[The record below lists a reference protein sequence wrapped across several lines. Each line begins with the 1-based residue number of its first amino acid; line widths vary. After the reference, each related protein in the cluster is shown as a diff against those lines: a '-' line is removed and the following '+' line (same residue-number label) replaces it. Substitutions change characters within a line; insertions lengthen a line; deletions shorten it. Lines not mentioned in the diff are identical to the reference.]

1 MPTRERP
8 RPLDRSGE
16 ESCLTT
22 ATERFEKHRARLLG
36 LSYRMLGSRAD
47 AEDVI
52 QDAWLKWSHAAHG
65 DIQSDQAYLSTIVTR
80 LCLDRLRGER
90 VRRKA
95 YRGPWLPEPIT
106 DAVTL
111 SSQAASE
118 FADDLSYA
126 LLLALERLSARE
138 RAAFLLHD
146 VFSVPFAE
154 VAAILEGNAAAARQ
168 LAARARKAIRE
179 ARPSPPVP
187 REVHGR
193 LLGAFMRA
201 LNEGDATLLK
211 TLLREDA
218 VYMNDSGGYRPAA
231 SRPVSGAERI
241 IRLLIGLARRYQ
253 QPEGSVSAMPALVN
267 GSDALLV
274 YVHRSL
280 VQMWTIS
287 TDGVHITAVYVVSN
301 PEKLARLA

>member
-1 MPTRERP
+1 
-8 RPLDRSGE
+8 
-16 ESCLTT
+16 
-22 ATERFEKHRARLLG
+22 
-36 LSYRMLGSRAD
+36 MLGSRAD
-47 AEDVI
+47 AEDII
-52 QDAWLKWSHAAHG
+52 QDAWIKWSRAEHS
-65 DIQSDQAYLSTIVTR
+65 DIQSDHAYLSTIVTR

-90 VRRKA
+90 IRRKA

-106 DAVTL
+106 DAVAL
-111 SSQAASE
+111 SSQAESE

-154 VAAILEGNAAAARQ
+154 VGMILEGNEAAVRQ

-179 ARPSPPVP
+179 ARPSPPIP
-187 REVHGR
+187 REVHSR
-193 LLGAFMRA
+193 LLGAFMKA

-218 VYMNDSGGYRPAA
+218 IYMNDSGGHRPAA
-231 SRPVSGAERI
+231 SRPVRGADRI
-241 IRLLIGLARRYQ
+241 VRLLTGLERRYRP
-253 QPEGSVSAMPALVN
+253 PEGSLSAKPALIN

-274 YVHRSL
+274 YVDGGL

-287 TDGVHITAVYVVSN
+287 TDGVHIVAVYIVSN

>member
-1 MPTRERP
+1 
-8 RPLDRSGE
+8 
-16 ESCLTT
+16 
-22 ATERFEKHRARLLG
+22 
-36 LSYRMLGSRAD
+36 
-47 AEDVI
+47 
-52 QDAWLKWSHAAHG
+52 
-65 DIQSDQAYLSTIVTR
+65 
-80 LCLDRLRGER
+80 
-90 VRRKA
+90 
-95 YRGPWLPEPIT
+95 
-106 DAVTL
+106 
-111 SSQAASE
+111 
-118 FADDLSYA
+118 
-126 LLLALERLSARE
+126 
-138 RAAFLLHD
+138 
-146 VFSVPFAE
+146 
-154 VAAILEGNAAAARQ
+154 
-168 LAARARKAIRE
+168 
-179 ARPSPPVP
+179 
-187 REVHGR
+187 
-193 LLGAFMRA
+193 MRA

>member
-1 MPTRERP
+1 
-8 RPLDRSGE
+8 
-16 ESCLTT
+16 
-22 ATERFEKHRARLLG
+22 
-36 LSYRMLGSRAD
+36 MLGSRAD

-52 QDAWLKWSHAAHG
+52 QDAWLKWSQAGHG
-65 DIQSDQAYLSTIVTR
+65 DIQSEQAYLSTIVTR

-90 VRRKA
+90 TRRKA

-154 VAAILEGNAAAARQ
+154 VAVILEGNEAVRQ

-187 REVHGR
+187 REVHSR
-193 LLGAFMRA
+193 LLGAFMKA

-211 TLLREDA
+211 DLLREDA
-218 VYMNDSGGYRPAA
+218 IYINDSGGHRPAA
-231 SRPVSGAERI
+231 SRPVCGAERI
-241 IRLLIGLARRYQ
+241 IRLLTGLARRYQ
-253 QPEGSVSAMPALVN
+253 QPEGSVTAMPALVN

-274 YVHRSL
+274 YVNRAL
-280 VQMWTIS
+280 LQMWTVS